1 MSRPRRASAL
11 TALTALTGLTVLAAL
26 AGPVLAQNYPT
37 RPVRIVTA
45 FPPGG
50 PTDLL
55 ARPVGAKLQEALGQP
70 FIVDYKPGGNAV
82 IGTDFVAKSAPDGYT
97 LLLIPPSH
105 TTNPSTQKSLPYD
118 TLKDFTGVS
127 GVANGLVVLIT
138 HPKLAVNSVKDI
150 IAMAKAS
157 PGKLNY
163 ASSGTGGSLHLG
175 GELLKVVAG
184 IDMTHIAYKGA
195 GPALT
200 DVVAG
205 TAELA
210 FIAAPPAVPMIKAG
224 KVRLIGVASLERA
237 ASFPDT
243 PTVAEQGFPKF
254 EVSSGYG
261 LLTRTG
267 APPAAINRINAAMK
281 GIVAM
286 DDIKD
291 LFARASVD
299 PWYLTPAEL
308 QGWISDEVEKW
319 QKVTKAIKYQP
330 E

>member
-1 MSRPRRASAL
+1 MKSLARA
-11 TALTALTGLTVLAAL
+11 LAAL
-26 AGPVLAQNYPT
+26 LAAASAGAALAQAFPT
-37 RPVRIVTA
+37 KPVRIVIA

-50 PTDLL
+50 PIDIVT
-55 ARPVGAKLQEALGQP
+55 RPVAQKLTDALGQP
-70 FIVDYKPGGNAV
+70 FIIDYKPGGNAM
-82 IGTDFVAKSAPDGYT
+82 IGADYVAKSPADGYT
-97 LLLIPPSH
+97 LLTISSGY
-105 TTNPSTQKSLPYD
+105 TINPSTQKTMPYD
-118 TLKDFTGVS
+118 TLRDLTA
-127 GVANGLVVLIT
+127 VAPIGRSHIIVIVHPSLPVRNIPDLVA
-138 HPKLAVNSVKDI
+138 LARKQ
-150 IAMAKAS
+150 
-157 PGKLNY
+157 PGKLNF

-184 IDMTHIAYKGA
+184 IEMTHSAYKGA

-205 TAELA
+205 TADLA

-261 LLTRTG
+261 LVTRAG
-267 APPAAINRINAAMK
+267 SPAAAINRINAAMK

-286 DDIKD
+286 DDIKS
-291 LFARASVD
+291 LFARASVE
-299 PWYLTPAEL
+299 PWHLTPAGL
-308 QGWISDEVEKW
+308 QGWINEEVEKW
-319 QKVTKAIKYQP
+319 QKVTKAIKYQS